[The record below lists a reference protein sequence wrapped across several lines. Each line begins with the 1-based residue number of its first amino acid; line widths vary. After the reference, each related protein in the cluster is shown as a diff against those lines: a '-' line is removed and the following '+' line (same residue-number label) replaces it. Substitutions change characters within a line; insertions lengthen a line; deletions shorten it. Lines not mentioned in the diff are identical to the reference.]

1 MRLREVRP
9 SEELYTSRH
18 ARLHN
23 FPHRRHL
30 EPVDLVAIAVDID
43 AVIEVETVA
52 DADLPGDWR
61 TYPAPPSLSIL
72 EGMTTL
78 GVRRYVP
85 LLGVMELTFATL
97 FVIPATFKLG
107 FVLASCYFAGAIAT
121 ELSHDALKVNPFIPI
136 VLLWIGA
143 FIRDRSILF

>member
-1 MRLREVRP
+1 MIVPLLATWIP
-9 SEELYTSRH
+9 AL
-18 ARLHN
+18 L
-23 FPHRRHL
+23 
-30 EPVDLVAIAVDID
+30 IA
-43 AVIEVETVA
+43 
-52 DADLPGDWR
+52 
-61 TYPAPPSLSIL
+61 LSGVMKLTGNQTLL

-107 FVLASCYFAGAIAT
+107 FILASCYFAGAIAT

-143 FIRDRSILF
+143 FIRDRSIFF